1 MKKLLQN
8 NVLCVI
14 VGSISVLAAIIFAP
28 IWNWWTN
35 CPWGTWGTQIIDIL
49 VATLIVLYLALFLF
63 KKIKRAT
70 KQAIKVL
77 TIVEFAL
84 LALIALGCIFR
95 QFNIIQVNEAS
106 QIFALALWTRGSV
119 ELFRA
124 YYYRSDTK
132 EVYPVWYLGVSIAM
146 VTLGTYFFARP
157 LIKDIAVLW
166 IFVAILATFGLLLLV
181 IGINNIQKKKA
192 ATPKV
197 EETTKKTKKKTE
209 E

>member
-35 CPWGTWGTQIIDIL
+35 CPWGTWGTQIIDVL

-166 IFVAILATFGLLLLV
+166 IFVAVLATFGLLLLV

>member
-166 IFVAILATFGLLLLV
+166 IFVAVLATFGLLLLV

>member
-132 EVYPVWYLGVSIAM
+132 EVYPVWYLGVSIAL
-146 VTLGTYFFARP
+146 VTLGTYFFAKP

-166 IFVAILATFGLLLLV
+166 IFVAVLATFGLLLLV

-192 ATPKV
+192 AKPKV

>member
-106 QIFALALWTRGSV
+106 QIFALALWTRGTV

-166 IFVAILATFGLLLLV
+166 IFVAVLATFGLLLLV

-197 EETTKKTKKKTE
+197 EETTKKAKKKTE

>member
-146 VTLGTYFFARP
+146 VTLGTYFFAKP

-192 ATPKV
+192 AKPKV

>member
-8 NVLCVI
+8 NILCVI
-14 VGSISVLAAIIFAP
+14 VGSISILAAIIFAP

-35 CPWGTWGTQIIDIL
+35 CPWGTWGTQIIDVL

-63 KKIKRAT
+63 KKIKRAS

-95 QFNIIQVNEAS
+95 QFNIIQVSEAS
-106 QIFALALWTRGSV
+106 QIFALALWTRGAV

-166 IFVAILATFGLLLLV
+166 LFVSVLATFGLLLLV

-197 EETTKKTKKKTE
+197 VETEKKTKKKTE

>member
-132 EVYPVWYLGVSIAM
+132 EVYPVWYLAISITM
-146 VTLGTYFFARP
+146 ITLGTYCFAKP
-157 LIKDIAVLW
+157 FIQDIVILW
-166 IFVAILATFGLLLLV
+166 IFVGILAVAGLLLLV
-181 IGINNIQKKKA
+181 LGLNNKSKKI
-192 ATPKV
+192 
-197 EETTKKTKKKTE
+197 TTKKAE
-209 E
+209 

>member
-192 ATPKV
+192 AKPKV

>member
-106 QIFALALWTRGSV
+106 QIFALALWTRGTV

-146 VTLGTYFFARP
+146 VTLGTYFFAKP

-166 IFVAILATFGLLLLV
+166 IFVAVLATFGLLLLV

-192 ATPKV
+192 AAPKV